1 MNFREFVEKKA
12 WKAKK
17 ADVLQF
23 WKNLRPNMPIQM
35 EPVPETHEGTRFRS
49 DGLRITGSPAFINS
63 VLSRVK
69 DIIQM
74 ESDTVRLD
82 VEYREIE
89 NQEGDTVPSSKEYV
103 FYAHLVKK
111 DTNPADFVPKI
122 PKPKT

>member
-1 MNFREFVEKKA
+1 MHFKEFVEKKA

-17 ADVLQF
+17 ADVIQF
-23 WKNLRPNMPIQM
+23 WTNLKPNMPIQM

-49 DGLRITGSPAFINS
+49 DGLRITGSPQFINS
-63 VLSRVK
+63 VISRLK

-74 ESDTVRLD
+74 ESESVRLD

-89 NQEGDTVPSSKEYV
+89 NQGGDATPNSKEYV

-111 DTNPADFVPKI
+111 DQTPEKFVPKI
-122 PKPKT
+122 PKPKV

>member
-1 MNFREFVEKKA
+1 MHFREFVEKKA

-23 WKNLRPNMPIQM
+23 WTNLKPNMPIVM

-49 DGLRITGSPAFINS
+49 DGLRITGSPQFINS
-63 VLSRVK
+63 VISRLK

-74 ESDTVRLD
+74 ESDSVRLD

-89 NQEGDTVPSSKEYV
+89 NQGGDATPNSKEYV
-103 FYAHLVKK
+103 FYAHLVQK
-111 DTNPADFVPKI
+111 DQTPEKFVPKI
-122 PKPKT
+122 PKPKV

>member
-1 MNFREFVEKKA
+1 MEKKA

-17 ADVLQF
+17 SDVIQHWQSL
-23 WKNLRPNMPIQM
+23 KANMPIQM

-49 DGLRITGSPAFINS
+49 DGLRITGSPGFINS
-63 VLSRVK
+63 IMSRIK
-69 DIIQM
+69 DIVQM
-74 ESDTVRLD
+74 ESDTIRLD

-89 NQEGDTVPSSKEYV
+89 NQGGDSNTKEYV

-111 DTNPADFVPKI
+111 EQNPSQFVPKI